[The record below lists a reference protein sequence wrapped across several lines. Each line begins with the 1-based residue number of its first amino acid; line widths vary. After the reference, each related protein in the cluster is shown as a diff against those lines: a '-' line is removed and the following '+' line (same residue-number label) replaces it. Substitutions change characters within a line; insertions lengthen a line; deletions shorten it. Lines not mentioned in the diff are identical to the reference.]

1 MPRMLALPIALAA
14 VLASTACASGGG
26 PTGTAPAGSDAS
38 STQSQAAPASEA
50 ARPSGSAGSGQ
61 GEDGEAAESGTA
73 APSDTAQSEL
83 VRPQIYDSTDPAMRR
98 DPGQPGLPDA
108 SGASVDDVLRLG
120 AVASW
125 LRHPDW
131 IAVSLPASS
140 SCAPL
145 AAEPVLESPTRIVV
159 DFDPPSEPCGPPDAA
174 QTYEVP
180 VPDGVDAR
188 ADVQL
193 AVVGLEREFTLTL
206 PAG

>member
-14 VLASTACASGGG
+14 VLASTACASDGAPAATS
-26 PTGTAPAGSDAS
+26 PTGSDGSSA
-38 STQSQAAPASEA
+38 QSQAAPSSGA
-50 ARPSGSAGSGQ
+50 AEPSGTAGSGE
-61 GEDGEAAESGTA
+61 GDGEAAQSGTP
-73 APSDTAQSEL
+73 APSDSAQSES
-83 VRPQIYDSTDPAMRR
+83 VRPHIYDSTDPAMRR

-131 IAVSLPASS
+131 IALSVPATST
-140 SCAPL
+140 CAPL

-159 DFDPPSEPCGPPDAA
+159 DFDQPSEPCGPPDAA

-193 AVVGLEREFTLTL
+193 AVVGLEHEFTLTL